1 MAQKKKAAPKKKA
14 ATKKTV
20 AGKTTAAKKPTT
32 VKAPPSKPQYEDV
45 HAARLSWELAEDRVT
60 AAKNNLTKV
69 RADHSD
75 FAARDLRVADATD
88 ILANARAGAN
98 DAKDNF
104 MKVKAEAQ

>member
-1 MAQKKKAAPKKKA
+1 MAQKKKAT
-14 ATKKTV
+14 TKKV
-20 AGKTTAAKKPTT
+20 TAKNVTAKPKPKPRAKPT
-32 VKAPPSKPQYEDV
+32 PPPKPQYEDV
-45 HAARLSWELAEDRVT
+45 LAARNHWELADERVT